1 MRICDCLF
9 LLNVYKLS
17 VDKQML
23 IYYTVNEKAKDRRRR
38 SVVSEFM
45 FDPSFLVRER
55 FDLQIISY
63 RE

>member
-23 IYYTVNEKAKDRRRR
+23 IYYTVNEKAKEENH
-38 SVVSEFM
+38 VKFFV
-45 FDPSFLVRER
+45 
-55 FDLQIISY
+55 
-63 RE
+63 